1 MCYKRFTL
9 INLPQ
14 GAAPLVLIA
23 LFAAI
28 AIFAT
33 AIAVP
38 QSSAAQARPVA
49 GEALGTLTI
58 DGKSVTLRYS
68 YSMAQPNTFDKK
80 KTDIAVLLTEDAL
93 AGDALK
99 DIEDLRDATHE
110 IHGWAYFKIND
121 QGKPIHEVIDHPAAG
136 GSVLMMSGFTHA
148 EFAPKKM
155 EKNKLEGSF
164 TTSNAEDFAGHKYEI
179 RVDFST
185 PLLQAKS
192 PEPLPDA
199 KTGKALPRDGGEP
212 GKAYMAYL
220 KAIRDKDIAALRKT
234 APASK
239 MQNATD
245 EELQRGIEFLAAM
258 TPADPKIT
266 RGYVKGDRA
275 VLYLEGTQEGER
287 QYGTVEFAR
296 EEKAWYIVKEHWG
309 NTPPGK

>member
-9 INLPQ
+9 KNHPQ
-14 GAAPLVLIA
+14 EATPLGLIT

-28 AIFAT
+28 VIFAA
-33 AIAVP
+33 AIAGP
-38 QSSAAQARPVA
+38 HSSAAQARPVA
-49 GEALGTLTI
+49 GEASGTLTV
-58 DGKSVTLRYS
+58 DGKSIALRYS
-68 YSMAQPNTFDKK
+68 YAMAQPNTFDKG
-80 KTDIAVLLTEDAL
+80 KTDIAVLLTEDPL

-136 GSVLMMSGFTHA
+136 GNVLMMSGFTHA

-155 EKNKLEGSF
+155 KKSKVAGSF
-164 TTSNAEDFAGHKYEI
+164 TTSKAEDFVGHKYEI
-179 RVDFST
+179 KVDFSA
-185 PLLQAKS
+185 PLLQAKR

-220 KAIRDKDIAALRKT
+220 KAIRDNDIAALRKT
-234 APASK
+234 NLASK

-245 EELQRGIEFLAAM
+245 EELKRGIEFLAAM
-258 TPADPKIT
+258 TPADAKVT
-266 RGYVKGDRA
+266 RGYVKGDKA
-275 VLYLEGTQEGER
+275 VLYLEGTQEGEK

-296 EEKAWYIVKEHWG
+296 EKKAWYIVKENWS